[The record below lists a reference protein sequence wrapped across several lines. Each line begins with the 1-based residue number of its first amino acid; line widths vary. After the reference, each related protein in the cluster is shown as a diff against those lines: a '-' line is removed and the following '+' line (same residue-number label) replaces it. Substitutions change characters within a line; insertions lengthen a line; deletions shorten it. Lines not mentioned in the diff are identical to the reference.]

1 MSPDWSETDAY
12 RDEHARLSA
21 AADHIARAVAELVHA
36 SQRVGDHASAVAL
49 RDAIESLLLTQAQL
63 ATAAERAFS
72 LSQLAARRARHAA
85 IQRQVDQAT
94 GDC

>member
-49 RDAIESLLLTQAQL
+49 RDAIEFILRAQGKWKKVVEEYIG
-63 ATAAERAFS
+63 ERS
-72 LSQLAARRARHAA
+72 PGSQ
-85 IQRQVDQAT
+85 
-94 GDC
+94 